1 MRQIKSFN
9 VIQTAKVLG
18 ALYFIFGLVGTL
30 IITSISLGA
39 KKGRGPGLVL
49 AVLAPFIYGVGGFI
63 STAAFCWLY
72 NVIAKRLG
80 GIEVEVASSN

>member
-1 MRQIKSFN
+1 MHQIKSFN
-9 VIQTAKVLG
+9 VIQTAKVLA

-30 IITSISLGA
+30 IIASISLGA
-39 KKGRGPGLVL
+39 KKGPGPGLVM
-49 AVLAPFIYGVGGFI
+49 AVLAPFIYGVVGFI

-80 GIEVEVASSN
+80 GIEVEVASPN